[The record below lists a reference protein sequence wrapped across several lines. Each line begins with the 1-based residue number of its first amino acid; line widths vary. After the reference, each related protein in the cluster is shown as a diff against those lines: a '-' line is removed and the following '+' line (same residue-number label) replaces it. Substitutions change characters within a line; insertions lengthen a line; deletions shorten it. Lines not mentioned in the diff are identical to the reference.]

1 MLALMSD
8 LKDVYSMWT
17 GSVFENKCIV
27 KFPRTGL
34 NGEEDAKI
42 LDDTGSDDDIYRTQ
56 YNEEMRYVYFIV

>member
-8 LKDVYSMWT
+8 QEDVYSMWT

-42 LDDTGSDDDIYRTQ
+42 LDDTGSDDDIQ
-56 YNEEMRYVYFIV
+56 NSV